1 MNNTEEKVSKTS
13 SFPGNVLAFLKKLI
27 PKKAT
32 SLSEKKARAGWLF
45 VLPFVIGLVLLYI
58 GVIFESLEYSFAT
71 YAKIPAVKGG
81 GYSLTWVGFGN
92 YKDVLTTTVDTSTG
106 ATYLENMFTGLGQ
119 QLLEIIT
126 IILLSLFIAVLLNQ
140 KMAGRA
146 AFRAIFFVPVV
157 VGAGIIAKI
166 DYQNA
171 ILEAMMSVEGLSTG
185 QIEGASLANFVS
197 AMDISILFSSLG
209 FGSEFVDTITT
220 LVNNIYDIV
229 NKAGVQ
235 MLIFLAGLQSIS
247 PSIYESCQMEG
258 ATSWEIFWKITLPMI
273 SPMILANSVYT
284 VIDSFTAESNSVMQY
299 IINMS
304 DAITPSGKQSAAAWS
319 YFLLVIILLALAYL
333 IISRIVYYDRRN
345 DS

>member
-1 MNNTEEKVSKTS
+1 MENNTTVNKPKTENG
-13 SFPGNVLAFLKKLI
+13 FVAFVKKLI

-32 SLSEKKARAGWLF
+32 SLNAKKARAGWLF
-45 VLPFVIGLVLLYI
+45 VLPFVIGIVLLYA
-58 GVIFESLEYSFAT
+58 GVIFESLEYSFAN
-71 YAKIPAVKGG
+71 YARIPAVKGG
-81 GYSLTWVGFGN
+81 GYALTWVGFDN
-92 YKDVLTTTVDTSTG
+92 FKETLLKTVDSSTG
-106 ATYLENMFTGLGQ
+106 ATYLETMFTGLGQ
-119 QLLEIIT
+119 QLIEIVT

-146 AFRAIFFVPVV
+146 AFRAIFFIPVV

-171 ILEAMMSVEGLSTG
+171 ILEAMMSTEGISTG
-185 QIEGASLANFVS
+185 QVDNVGLSSFVS
-197 AMDISILFSSLG
+197 SMDIGMLFSNLG
-209 FGSEFVDTITT
+209 FGSEFVEQITS

-258 ATSWEIFWKITLPMI
+258 ASSWEIFWKITLPMI
-273 SPMILANSVYT
+273 SPMILANAVYT

-304 DAITPSGKQSAAAWS
+304 DPITPSGLQSAAAWS
-319 YFLLVIILLALAYL
+319 YFILVIILLALAYL
-333 IISRIVYYDRRN
+333 IINKIVYYDRRS
-345 DS
+345 DK